1 MIEGRIEVAVEPR
14 VQRERVASHLDDVN
28 LVIALCMNLAETVF
42 VQEVIGDHEAQII
55 FGQVDVM
62 RAGADAEITTDC
74 WTKT

>member
-1 MIEGRIEVAVEPR
+1 
-14 VQRERVASHLDDVN
+14 VN